1 MPNLVTMLVGLERK
15 LAGVHRKSVQVD
27 DHTIFYAEGGKRDA
41 EPMVLVH
48 GFNSSA
54 DTWNRMAPRLRK
66 RYHLIAPDLPGWG
79 ESTRLED
86 ASYAYNPQIVRL
98 HNFLRKLGLTRF
110 HLMGHSMG
118 GFISSAY
125 AASYPD
131 EVMSL
136 TVIAPHGITEPT
148 RSFLAECVD
157 RGDNWLAPATVK
169 DFGRLLEYLFAKRPY
184 IPGPVLKYVAA
195 QTISRAAKTQKIF
208 DEIQISTPPLI
219 ERLGHIKAPTLI
231 IWGDQ
236 DKLINVSAAEI
247 FHKSISG
254 SELLIL
260 KGSGHMP
267 LMENARQCVQTF
279 LEFIKKPHGA
289 AEAAA

>member
-1 MPNLVTMLVGLERK
+1 MPNLVSMLVALERS

-27 DHTIFYAEGGKRDA
+27 DHKIFYAEGGKRNA

-54 DTWNRMAPRLRK
+54 DSWNRMAPRLGK

-86 ASYAYNPQIVRL
+86 ATYAYNPQIERL
-98 HNFLRKLGLTRF
+98 HNFLEKLGLTRF

-118 GFISSAY
+118 GCISASY
-125 AASYPD
+125 AARYP
-131 EVMSL
+131 EQVSSL
-136 TVIAPHGITEPT
+136 TLIAPHGVPEPT
-148 RSFLAECVD
+148 RSFLAESVE

-169 DFGRLLEYLFAKRPY
+169 DFGRLLEYCFAKRPY
-184 IPGPVLKYVAA
+184 IAGPVLKYLAA
-195 QTISRAAKTQKIF
+195 QTIAGAAKTQKIF
-208 DEIQISTPPLI
+208 DEIQVNTPPLA
-219 ERLGHIKAPTLI
+219 ERLGQIKAPTLI

-236 DKLINVSAAEI
+236 DKLIHVSAAEL
-247 FHKSISG
+247 FHKGISG

-267 LMENARQCVQTF
+267 LMENAGQCVQTF
-279 LEFIKKPHGA
+279 VEFIKKPHSS